1 MLEYIREAA
10 VWNAL
15 DSPSAYASLSPR
27 RSGPKPH
34 LNQESEIMK
43 RLAII
48 AALVAVGACQK
59 PAQQP
64 ASTTSADTTHAMAA
78 DTSKKMGDTS
88 HMTMADTSKKMAPAP
103 AAKPAPAKP
112 GAKKP

>member
-1 MLEYIREAA
+1 MIVEYIREAA
-10 VWNAL
+10 AWNAL
-15 DSPSAYASLSPR
+15 DSLRAYASFSPR
-27 RSGPKPH
+27 RSALKLY

-64 ASTTSADTTHAMAA
+64 ASNMSADTTHAMAA
-78 DTSKKMGDTS
+78 DTTKKMGDTS
-88 HMTMADTSKKMAPAP
+88 HMTMAPATTPAKAPATAPAP
-103 AAKPAPAKP
+103 
-112 GAKKP
+112 KKP